1 MYFSFQKQTNYFD
14 GCDPL
19 EYLTQ
24 LHTADYSGIPSPIPG
39 PNKFADEMRE
49 IYSRIPDHIM
59 YNWIMQTSG
68 QSTCETPQ
76 EPPKKKK
83 TVRTCPFFFL
93 YGIC

>member
-1 MYFSFQKQTNYFD
+1 MFQKQTTYFD
-14 GCDPL
+14 GLDPV

-24 LHTADYSGIPSPIPG
+24 LHTADYSGNPSPLPA
-39 PNKFADEMRE
+39 PNKFVDELNE

-59 YNWIMQTSG
+59 YDLLMQTGG
-68 QSTCETPQ
+68 QCTSETPQ